1 MPKKKSPYEL
11 DFEEYIRNSEPA
23 QKEKTYAWSTAIG
36 LQQVD
41 GLTPSKYLF
50 ETAKRNIDGEISV
63 AEATYIIDSYYESK
77 SVWKDDDGGRTEE
90 ADKVSSRIAQIL
102 SERSFNFSPSYLI
115 ALHGRLF
122 DGIFK
127 FAGKIRDYDISKNE
141 WVLDGDSVMYGAA
154 FELKAALDYD
164 FEQERHF
171 SYKNLTLEETVKH
184 ITLFVS
190 RLWQIHAFGEG
201 NTRAT
206 AVFTIKY
213 LRSLGF
219 NADNRIF
226 AENSWYF
233 RNALVRANYNNLQ
246 KGIHENPEFLEKF
259 FRNLLLG
266 EHNELKNRFLHI
278 RAKDLLEIK
287 EKNATVNYGKVTAN
301 NKSVTQ
307 NITENKKNIT
317 GKGGNVTRNAKKVTV
332 KDKSITRNV
341 TVNSE
346 NISTN
351 NKNVTVKGKTIT
363 QNNESIT
370 VNNESVTQNAR
381 NITVKLTKTQKDI
394 LKLIKENPY
403 ITQTEIALKLNI
415 ARETVNR
422 NMKKLQEK
430 KIIQRIG
437 ADKNGSWKI
446 LR

>member
-1 MPKKKSPYEL
+1 MAKKKSPYEL

-23 QKEKTYAWSTAIG
+23 KKEKTYAWSTAIG

-63 AEATYIIDSYYESK
+63 AEATSIIDSYYESK
-77 SVWKDDDGGRTEE
+77 VHRSNDDDERTEE

-102 SERSFNFSPSYLI
+102 SEKSFNFSPSYLI

-122 DGIFK
+122 SGIFK
-127 FAGKIRDYDISKNE
+127 FAGKIRDYDISKKE

-184 ITLFVS
+184 ITFFVS

-201 NTRAT
+201 NTRTT

-278 RAKDLLEIK
+278 RAKDFLEIK
-287 EKNATVNYGKVTAN
+287 KNQPAN
-301 NKSVTQ
+301 FR
-307 NITENKKNIT
+307 
-317 GKGGNVTRNAKKVTV
+317 G
-332 KDKSITRNV
+332 
-341 TVNSE
+341 
-346 NISTN
+346 
-351 NKNVTVKGKTIT
+351 
-363 QNNESIT
+363 
-370 VNNESVTQNAR
+370 
-381 NITVKLTKTQKDI
+381 
-394 LKLIKENPY
+394 
-403 ITQTEIALKLNI
+403 
-415 ARETVNR
+415 
-422 NMKKLQEK
+422 
-430 KIIQRIG
+430 
-437 ADKNGSWKI
+437 
-446 LR
+446 

>member
-1 MPKKKSPYEL
+1 MAKKKSPYEL

-23 QKEKTYAWSTAIG
+23 QKEKTCIWSTAIG

-63 AEATYIIDSYYESK
+63 AEATSIIDSYYESRTDR
-77 SVWKDDDGGRTEE
+77 SGNDNERTEE

-102 SERSFNFSPSYLI
+102 SEKSFNFSPSYLI

-122 DGIFK
+122 AGIFK
-127 FAGKIRDYDISKNE
+127 FAGKIRDYDISKKE

-184 ITLFVS
+184 ITFFVS

-201 NTRAT
+201 NTRTT

-219 NADNRIF
+219 NADNELF

-278 RAKDLLEIK
+278 RAKDFLEIK
-287 EKNATVNYGKVTAN
+287 ENDKNVTANYGKVTAN
-301 NKSVTQ
+301 N
-307 NITENKKNIT
+307 END
-317 GKGGNVTRNAKKVTV
+317 TRNVKKVSV
-332 KDKSITRNV
+332 NDKNVTRNV

-346 NISTN
+346 NISVN
-351 NKNVTVKGKTIT
+351 NK
-363 QNNESIT
+363 
-370 VNNESVTQNAR
+370 
-381 NITVKLTKTQKDI
+381 NITVKLTQTQKDI
-394 LKLIKENPY
+394 LNLIKENPC
-403 ITQTEIALKLNI
+403 ITQNEIASKLNI

-422 NMKKLQEK
+422 NMKKLQQE
-430 KIIQRIG
+430 KIIQRLG

>member
-1 MPKKKSPYEL
+1 MTKKKSPYEL

-23 QKEKTYAWSTAIG
+23 KKEKTYAWSTAIG

-63 AEATYIIDSYYESK
+63 AEATSIIDSYYELKTDRSGN
-77 SVWKDDDGGRTEE
+77 DERTEE

-102 SERSFNFSPSYLI
+102 SEKSFNFSPSYLI

-122 DGIFK
+122 AGIFK
-127 FAGKIRDYDISKNE
+127 FAGKIRDYDISKKE

-184 ITLFVS
+184 ITFFVS

-201 NTRAT
+201 NTRTT

-246 KGIHENPEFLEKF
+246 KGIHENPEFL
-259 FRNLLLG
+259 
-266 EHNELKNRFLHI
+266 KNSSGI
-278 RAKDLLEIK
+278 
-287 EKNATVNYGKVTAN
+287 
-301 NKSVTQ
+301 SC
-307 NITENKKNIT
+307 
-317 GKGGNVTRNAKKVTV
+317 
-332 KDKSITRNV
+332 
-341 TVNSE
+341 SE
-346 NISTN
+346 NTTN
-351 NKNVTVKGKTIT
+351 
-363 QNNESIT
+363 
-370 VNNESVTQNAR
+370 
-381 NITVKLTKTQKDI
+381 
-394 LKLIKENPY
+394 
-403 ITQTEIALKLNI
+403 
-415 ARETVNR
+415 
-422 NMKKLQEK
+422 
-430 KIIQRIG
+430 
-437 ADKNGSWKI
+437 
-446 LR
+446 

>member
-23 QKEKTYAWSTAIG
+23 KKEKTYAWTTAIG

-63 AEATYIIDSYYESK
+63 AEATSIIDSYYESK
-77 SVWKDDDGGRTEE
+77 TDRSGNDNERTEE

-102 SERSFNFSPSYLI
+102 SEKSFNFSPSYLI

-122 DGIFK
+122 AGIFK
-127 FAGKIRDYDISKNE
+127 FAGKLRDYDISKKE

-171 SYKNLTLEETVKH
+171 SYKKLTLEETVKH
-184 ITLFVS
+184 ITFFVS

-201 NTRAT
+201 NTRTT

-219 NADNRIF
+219 NADNELF

-278 RAKDLLEIK
+278 RAKDFLEIK
-287 EKNATVNYGKVTAN
+287 KNDKNVTVNYGKVTAN
-301 NKSVTQ
+301 N
-307 NITENKKNIT
+307 END
-317 GKGGNVTRNAKKVTV
+317 TRNVKKVSV
-332 KDKSITRNV
+332 NDKNVTRNV
-341 TVNSE
+341 TVKSE
-346 NISTN
+346 NISVN
-351 NKNVTVKGKTIT
+351 NK
-363 QNNESIT
+363 
-370 VNNESVTQNAR
+370 
-381 NITVKLTKTQKDI
+381 NITVKLTQTQKDI
-394 LKLIKENPY
+394 VNLIKENPC
-403 ITQTEIALKLNI
+403 ITQNEIASKLNI

-422 NMKKLQEK
+422 NMKKLQQE
-430 KIIQRIG
+430 KIIQRLG

>member
-1 MPKKKSPYEL
+1 MPKKKSPYEF

-23 QKEKTYAWSTAIG
+23 KKEKTYAWTTAIG

-63 AEATYIIDSYYESK
+63 AEATSIIDSYYESK
-77 SVWKDDDGGRTEE
+77 TDRSGNDNERTEE

-102 SERSFNFSPSYLI
+102 SEKSFNFSPSYLI

-122 DGIFK
+122 AGIFK
-127 FAGKIRDYDISKNE
+127 FAGKIRDYDISKKE

-184 ITLFVS
+184 ITFFVS

-201 NTRAT
+201 NTRTT
-206 AVFTIKY
+206 AVFMIKY

-219 NADNRIF
+219 NADNELF

-278 RAKDLLEIK
+278 RAKDFLEIK
-287 EKNATVNYGKVTAN
+287 ENDKNVTANYGKVTAN
-301 NKSVTQ
+301 N
-307 NITENKKNIT
+307 END
-317 GKGGNVTRNAKKVTV
+317 TRNVKKVSV
-332 KDKSITRNV
+332 NDKNVTRNV
-341 TVNSE
+341 TVKSE
-346 NISTN
+346 
-351 NKNVTVKGKTIT
+351 
-363 QNNESIT
+363 
-370 VNNESVTQNAR
+370 
-381 NITVKLTKTQKDI
+381 NITVKLTQTQKDI
-394 LKLIKENPY
+394 LNLIKENPC
-403 ITQTEIALKLNI
+403 ITQNEIASKLNI

-422 NMKKLQEK
+422 NMKKLQQE
-430 KIIQRIG
+430 KIIQRLG